1 MESASERKTIGKY
14 DVIEVLGRGGMGVV
28 YKAMDSR
35 IRRLV
40 AIKMMTG
47 EVSKDPDYLKRF
59 YREAQSTGI
68 LQHPNIVVVYDL
80 GDEYGNPYLVME
92 YLEGIGLD
100 KVIAARTDFSIYE
113 KLNILIQVLDGLAYA
128 HQRGI
133 VHRDIKPQNIM
144 VLRDRTVKIVDFG
157 IARMGN
163 TGLTKTGQVIG
174 TINYMSPEQINA
186 QAVDGRSDIFSAAVV
201 LYELLT
207 YSLPFEGRD
216 TTSTIMKI
224 LQDAAPPLTEKLG
237 ASYPPELDQVLGNA
251 LAKERDERFQTASD
265 FALELTHVRDRLKR
279 DMVHDCLERGRAAI
293 ERRELGNARELLQQ
307 VVKIDPQHALG
318 KEMLQQ
324 VQEKLLRQQRDGQLR
339 QLQAD
344 AEDAFNRQLYDDA
357 LLLVEQAL
365 SLEKSNLG
373 LQKLRSQIQEAKFKK
388 ERYEASLRRAASA
401 QQAGN
406 FEEAQRAIEEAL
418 AIDPD
423 SSQAKLLKATVLK
436 RIDQQARARQ
446 LAELLENARMNIQS
460 RRYTVASDLLK
471 QAEKIDPDSLEVQ
484 VLLREAQEA
493 HQEEAK
499 RRQVEMLTH
508 QVEEALAMEDYETA
522 WNKSTEAMVL
532 APGDTHMLELR
543 RQAEGLRAKAEMK
556 RATEKAIEE
565 ARRLL
570 KAGESAG
577 ALSVLEAAQRQFPA
591 DTRLNTLLAT
601 VRQAVEKE
609 SKEKLKRDFLA
620 KAKVALEQRDYAA
633 AIGTLIQA
641 QAALPGILE
650 IEQLLRF
657 AQQESSREERTQP
670 LESVPQQAQRLCA
683 EGNFDQ
689 AIALL
694 ESALRTAPDE
704 QLRALLA
711 DIRRKSEE
719 FRREMGKLLGR
730 AQQMAAAGKAAEAV
744 ALLEANATVFGRCQ
758 DFQEV
763 LADIKQAAGQQQSA
777 AGKPQPSPMAT
788 VANAT
793 PAANSATQMMSS
805 PTGELPLQPPTPVGP
820 PITPPTAIAAQ
831 PSPAAVAAQAAAATP
846 KAVQQPQVSPVV
858 TAKKGGGKGILIAV
872 LLVVL
877 LALAGGTAFFLKNRL
892 GHRAAAP
899 VADTAYIE
907 VFAAPWGTVKS
918 VASTDG
924 SVSRSVNQQTPV
936 RVNVP
941 PGEYTIVVFGPDGS
955 EQTETVKVTNDKP
968 GKYQPV
974 FGKIDVQQIISN
986 SK

>member
-1 MESASERKTIGKY
+1 MESALERKTIGKY
-14 DVIEVLGRGGMGVV
+14 DVLEVLGRGGMGVV

-92 YLEGIGLD
+92 YLEGIALD
-100 KVIAARTDFSIYE
+100 KVIAARTNLSIYE

-207 YSLPFEGRD
+207 YALPFEGRD

-224 LQDAAPPLTEKLG
+224 LQDAVPPLKEKLG
-237 ASYPPELDQVLGNA
+237 ASYPPELDQVLGHA

-279 DMVHDCLERGRAAI
+279 DMIHDCLERGRAAM
-293 ERRELGNARELLQQ
+293 ERGELGNARELLQQ
-307 VVKIDPQHALG
+307 VVKIDPQHGLG

-324 VQEKLLRQQRDGQLR
+324 VQEKLLRQEREGQLR

-388 ERYEASLRRAASA
+388 ERYAASLRRAASA

-406 FEEAQRAIEEAL
+406 FEDAQRAVEEAL
-418 AIDPD
+418 AIDPGG
-423 SSQAKLLKATVLK
+423 SQAKLLKATVLK

-471 QAEKIDPDSLEVQ
+471 QAEKIDPESLEVQ
-484 VLLREAQEA
+484 VLLQETQQA
-493 HQEEAK
+493 HQEEAN
-499 RRQVEMLTH
+499 RRQLEMLTH
-508 QVEEALAMEDYETA
+508 QVEEALATEDHETA
-522 WNKSTEAMVL
+522 WNKSTEALVL

-543 RQAEGLRAKAEMK
+543 RQAEGLRVNAEKK
-556 RATEKAIEE
+556 RATEQAVEE

-577 ALSVLEAAQRQFPA
+577 ALSVLEAALRQFPA

-601 VRQAVEKE
+601 VRQTVEKE
-609 SKEKLKRDFLA
+609 GKEKLKRDFLA

-633 AIGTLIQA
+633 AIEALKQA
-641 QAALPGILE
+641 QAALPGALE

-657 AQQESSREERTQP
+657 AQQEFSREGRTQP

-744 ALLEANATVFGRCQ
+744 ALLEANAATFGRHQ

-763 LADIKQAAGQQQSA
+763 LADIKQAADQQKSA
-777 AGKPQPSPMAT
+777 VGKPQQRPGPTVGDAIPARNSVASTMASPA
-788 VANAT
+788 
-793 PAANSATQMMSS
+793 
-805 PTGELPLQPPTPVGP
+805 GELPLASQTPVV
-820 PITPPTAIAAQ
+820 PPTAPPSATAAQ
-831 PSPAAVAAQAAAATP
+831 ASPAAAAPQAAPATQ
-846 KAVQQPQVSPVV
+846 KAVPPQVSPLVLP
-858 TAKKGGGKGILIAV
+858 KKGGGKGILIAV
-872 LLVVL
+872 LLVIL
-877 LALAGGTAFFLKNRL
+877 FALAGGTAFFLKGRL

-899 VADTAYIE
+899 GADTAYIE
-907 VFAAPWGTVKS
+907 VFAVPWGTVKS

-924 SVSRSVNQQTPV
+924 SVLRSVNQQTPV

-955 EQTETVKVTNDKP
+955 EQTETVQVTNDKP
-968 GKYQPV
+968 GRYQPV
-974 FGKIDVQQIISN
+974 FGKIDVQQIINN